1 MTLSKQTPEALD
13 IELKVPVATICYI
26 IEKARE
32 FDVKT
37 GSSDPSAAP
46 VDDDDVDAAVLEDR
60 PSDPV
65 EEELRSIIADL
76 NVSGQVDLVA
86 LMWLGRGDGPDDFD
100 EARDMAEDAAND
112 RTADYL
118 LGTPMLADY
127 LEEGMAALGL
137 DCSDWSE
144 TSV

>member
-1 MTLSKQTPEALD
+1 MTISRQTPEERD
-13 IELKVPVATICYI
+13 VGLKLPVSTICYI

-37 GSSDPSAAP
+37 ASSDPDADP

-65 EEELRSIIADL
+65 EDELRSIIADL
-76 NVSGQVDLVA
+76 NDSGQVDLVA

-100 EARDMAEDAAND
+100 EAREMAEDAAND

-127 LEEGMAALGL
+127 LEEGLAELGI

>member
-13 IELKVPVATICYI
+13 IELKVPVSTVCFL

-37 GSSDPSAAP
+37 GSSDPAADP
-46 VDDDDVDAAVLEDR
+46 LDDEDVDAAVLEDR
-60 PSDPV
+60 ASDPV
-65 EEELRSIIADL
+65 ETEMRSVIDDL
-76 NVSGQVDLVA
+76 NESGQVDLVA
-86 LMWLGRGDGPDDFD
+86 IMWLGRGDGPDDFA
-100 EARDMAEDAAND
+100 EARELAEDAAND

-118 LGTPMLADY
+118 LGTPMLSDY